1 MDGYKR
7 RTEEASFTTMCMV
20 MDDSGRVAALNK
32 IKGGYYGL
40 TFPGG
45 HVEEGESLYDCVIR
59 EVREEAGIE
68 IRKPV
73 LRGIYHWMDGKL
85 HNQIFLYSATEY
97 SGELKGSDEGE
108 VCWIPLDDFRK
119 MELAQGMQ
127 EVIEICSGGGARECH
142 MVLED
147 GEYKGYMY

>member
-20 MDDSGRVAALNK
+20 MDEGGRVAALNK

-59 EVREEAGIE
+59 EVREEAGIDKE
-68 IRKPV
+68 ACTSRH
-73 LRGIYHWMDGKL
+73 L
-85 HNQIFLYSATEY
+85 
-97 SGELKGSDEGE
+97 
-108 VCWIPLDDFRK
+108 PLDGR
-119 MELAQGMQ
+119 
-127 EVIEICSGGGARECH
+127 GAP
-142 MVLED
+142 
-147 GEYKGYMY
+147 